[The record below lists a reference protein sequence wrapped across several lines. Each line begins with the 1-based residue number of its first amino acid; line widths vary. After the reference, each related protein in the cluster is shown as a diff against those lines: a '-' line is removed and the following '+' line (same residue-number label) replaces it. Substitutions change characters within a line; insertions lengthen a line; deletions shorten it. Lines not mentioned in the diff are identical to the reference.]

1 MIFKKRKIEK
11 LTSSHNDVI
20 ADLKAEHQKEVKE
33 ITSKYMAT
41 KLKIEKDWEKNLE
54 EVAVL
59 HSKQLENKKSLYR
72 TKLEQWQI
80 QADIHLDKE
89 IAKYSKK
96 LKKEE
101 SLRIAEEKEKL
112 KIDNKKEIDKF
123 LKKFEQEKIE
133 EQKKLENK
141 YKESEVLKT
150 KLKKYFSEE
159 LGREYQD
166 ISFNELEENLKN
178 ELQEL
183 VNEIDVLSNEIDAK
197 KDKILQFNELAK
209 EMNYLEEEI
218 GIKRNELYEIKQ
230 AIRELKKESK

>member
-11 LTSSHNDVI
+11 LTSSHNDVL
-20 ADLKAEHQKEVKE
+20 ANLKAEHQKEVKE

-41 KLKIEKDWEKNLE
+41 KLKIEKDWEKTLE

-59 HSKQLENKKSLYR
+59 HSKQLENNKSLYR

-80 QADIHLDKE
+80 EADIHLDKE
-89 IAKYSKK
+89 IANYSKK

-101 SLRIAEEKEKL
+101 SLKIAEEKKKL

-123 LKKFEQEKIE
+123 LKMFEQEKIN
-133 EQKKLENK
+133 EQKKLEKK

-230 AIRELKKESK
+230 AIRELKKGNN

>member
-11 LTSSHNDVI
+11 LTSSHNDVV

-33 ITSKYMAT
+33 ITSKYMAS
-41 KLKIEKDWEKNLE
+41 KLKIEKDWEKTLE

-123 LKKFEQEKIE
+123 LKSLN
-133 EQKKLENK
+133 KK
-141 YKESEVLKT
+141 
-150 KLKKYFSEE
+150 
-159 LGREYQD
+159 R
-166 ISFNELEENLKN
+166 LKN
-178 ELQEL
+178 K
-183 VNEIDVLSNEIDAK
+183 N
-197 KDKILQFNELAK
+197 
-209 EMNYLEEEI
+209 
-218 GIKRNELYEIKQ
+218 
-230 AIRELKKESK
+230 